1 MVLLDTDT
9 DFIDDDMV
17 WYANCMWYAKSMAM
31 VGLLWYGMVCKN
43 MVCYGMLWYAMVR
56 FDMVWYAKTWY
67 AMVCYGML
75 WYAMV

>member
-9 DFIDDDMV
+9 DFIDDDIV
-17 WYANCMWYAKSMAM
+17 WYANCNVCGMQKAW
-31 VGLLWYGMVCKN
+31 LWL
-43 MVCYGMLWYAMVR
+43 VCYG
-56 FDMVWYAKTWY
+56 MVWYAKTWY